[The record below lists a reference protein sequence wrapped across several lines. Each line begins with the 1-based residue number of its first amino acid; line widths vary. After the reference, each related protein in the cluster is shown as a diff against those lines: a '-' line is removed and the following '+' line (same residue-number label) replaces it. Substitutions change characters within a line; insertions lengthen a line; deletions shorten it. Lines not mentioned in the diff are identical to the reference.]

1 MRGLLL
7 ASAALLAACQT
18 KSEMRNLPWDAGTTK
33 TYVAPYEKVRNACED
48 SLRELS
54 FKINERD
61 SRPADSNRYQIM
73 GNQVPTSG
81 NRHARVH
88 IENQQSQCTVWIVVR
103 NRIDSR
109 DTEPADNAIVEDLHK
124 RIANRLK

>member
-1 MRGLLL
+1 MRRYWP
-7 ASAALLAACQT
+7 AALLLIAACQT
-18 KSEMRNLPWDAGTTK
+18 KSEMRNLPWDSGLAR
-33 TYVAPYEKVRNACED
+33 TYAAPFDKVRNACED